1 MAIIYVENGELEQHL
16 QTDKVVLLNFTA
28 TWCGPCNYFAPTL
41 EELDEQLGDQVQIV
55 KVDINKNEE
64 LAQEFDVMSIPN
76 SRFYFKNKFGQS
88 FVGIADLE
96 ELKKQVLAIKGQ

>member
-1 MAIIYVENGELEQHL
+1 MAIVYVENGELEQHL

-41 EELDEQLGDQVQIV
+41 EELDKQLGDQVQIV

-64 LAQEFDVMSIPN
+64 LAQEFGVMSIPN
-76 SRFYFKNKFGQS
+76 SRFYYKNKFGHP
-88 FVGIADLE
+88 FMGIVDLE
-96 ELKKQVLAIKGQ
+96 EMKKQVLAIKEQ